1 MSHELIKQLAEKR
14 ANTWEQAKA
23 LLDSAA
29 EAKRDLTAEEDQSWQ
44 RMNADLDGIDA
55 RMKSISE
62 AEQRNADAAEAFAK
76 IAATRPDARSVA
88 GESPAMAD
96 VRSFLMGERS
106 AVTLDRDVKFRDLTK
121 GTASSGGA
129 TVPTSFYGQLMEHII
144 ENSGVLAANPT
155 VLETAAGETIEVP
168 VTTSFSTAALV
179 AENVAIS
186 ESDPAFT
193 KRSLGAHK
201 YGVIVQAPAELIADT
216 GVDLEGFLARQCG
229 RALGNAFGTDLVV
242 GNASSKPSGIVQ
254 TATTGKTGS
263 ASVAGAFSS
272 DDLIDLYYSVGAGY
286 RASRSAAWMMK
297 DSTIAAV
304 RKLKESTTGNYLWI
318 PGLAGAPDTIL
329 GKPVVSDPNVA
340 AIALS
345 AKSVIF
351 GDFSAYFVRIAG
363 GVRFERSSEFAFNT
377 DQITFKAVLRG
388 DGILADQTGAIK
400 VFVGNAA

>member
-1 MSHELIKQLAEKR
+1 MSHALINQLAEKR

-23 LLDSAA
+23 LLDAAA
-29 EAKRDLTAEEDQSWQ
+29 EAKRDLSAEEEQSWQ

-55 RMKSISE
+55 RMKSIAE

-76 IAATRPDARSVA
+76 IAATKPEGRGAA
-88 GESPAMAD
+88 ESPVMD
-96 VRSFLMGERS
+96 EVRSFLVGERGT
-106 AVTLDRDVKFRDLTK
+106 VTLDRDVKFRDLTK
-121 GTASSGGA
+121 GTATSGGA
-129 TVPTSFYGQLMEHII
+129 TVPVSFYGQLMEHII

-155 VLETAAGETIEVP
+155 VLETAAGETIEIP
-168 VTTSFSTAALV
+168 VTTSYSSATLT
-179 AENVAIS
+179 AENVALT
-186 ESDPAFT
+186 ESDPAFA
-193 KRSLGAHK
+193 KRSLGAYK

-263 ASVAGAFSS
+263 ASVAGAFSA
-272 DDLIDLYYSVGAGY
+272 DDLIDLHYSVNSGY
-286 RASRSAAWMMK
+286 RASRSAAWMMR

-363 GVRFERSSEFAFNT
+363 GIRFERSSEFAFNT

-400 VFVGNAA
+400 VFTGNAA